1 MEKIKITLDK
11 GAKAPERAYPTD
23 AGADLFSMED
33 VYIPKNSYRTISTGV
48 HIQLPHGYFGLLQS
62 KSGLNK
68 KRGITCRGVI
78 DEGYTGEI
86 LATVQNIGE
95 GYQIKK
101 GDKITQLIILPC
113 VYPEFE
119 TVESIQG
126 GERGNGGFGST
137 GK

>member
-11 GAKAPERAYPTD
+11 GAKAPERAHSTD
-23 AGADLFSMED
+23 AGADLFSTED
-33 VYIPKNSYRTISTGV
+33 VFIPKNSYRTIHTGV
-48 HIQLPHGYFGLLQS
+48 HIQIPHGYFGLLQS
-62 KSGLNK
+62 KSGLNL

-86 LATVQNIGE
+86 LAVLQNIGE
-95 GYQIKK
+95 GYQIRK

-119 TVESIQG
+119 IVEFIQG
-126 GERGNGGFGST
+126 GERGNDGFGST